1 MIKIEQIWISG
12 RKKNHGAVN
21 ISLML
26 HKILVRKTLSS
37 SFSDEG
43 HTLENS
49 ALETLYGG
57 QFTL

>member
-1 MIKIEQIWISG
+1 M
-12 RKKNHGAVN
+12 HLGAVN

-26 HKILVRKTLSS
+26 HKNPVGKTLSS

-43 HTLENS
+43 CTIEKS
-49 ALETLYGG
+49 ALETLYGD

>member
-1 MIKIEQIWISG
+1 M
-12 RKKNHGAVN
+12 HLGAVN

-26 HKILVRKTLSS
+26 HKNPVRKTLSS

-43 HTLENS
+43 RTIENS

-57 QFTL
+57 QFTLSAKNEN